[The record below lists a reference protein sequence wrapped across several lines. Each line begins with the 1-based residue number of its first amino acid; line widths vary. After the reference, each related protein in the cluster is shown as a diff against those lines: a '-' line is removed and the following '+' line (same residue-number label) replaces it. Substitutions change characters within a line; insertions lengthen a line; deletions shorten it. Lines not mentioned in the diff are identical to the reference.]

1 MSKPGRKPK
10 LTPAR
15 QNKIVEALRR
25 GNTRRAAARLAGIG
39 QSTLSLWLA
48 KGREGTKGDD
58 RYVDL
63 LARVT
68 KAEAEAESR
77 MVETIVEAS
86 VDTWQAAAWYLE
98 RRYPDDF
105 GKRIRADI
113 SVDEPIEIVVEIG
126 KGSGE

>member
-1 MSKPGRKPK
+1 M
-10 LTPAR
+10 
-15 QNKIVEALRR
+15 
-25 GNTRRAAARLAGIG
+25 
-39 QSTLSLWLA
+39 
-48 KGREGTKGDD
+48 
-58 RYVDL
+58 DL
-63 LARVT
+63 LERV
-68 KAEAEAESR
+68 KQAEAEAESR

-126 KGSGE
+126 KGNDG